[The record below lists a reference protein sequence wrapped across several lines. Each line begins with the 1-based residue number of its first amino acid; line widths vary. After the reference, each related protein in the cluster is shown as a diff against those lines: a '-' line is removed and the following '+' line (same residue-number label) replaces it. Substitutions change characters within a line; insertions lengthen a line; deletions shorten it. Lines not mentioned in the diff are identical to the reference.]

1 MFSLRG
7 IRWSIAFLFSVM
19 TFSRSGIFT
28 IQRRSVCIEYYS
40 HPRNRALPMILQV
53 LSGGEFKERM
63 MELVEPLAAVSR
75 SDEEV
80 IRNQR
85 WVGLQKRI
93 VVT

>member
-1 MFSLRG
+1 
-7 IRWSIAFLFSVM
+7 
-19 TFSRSGIFT
+19 
-28 IQRRSVCIEYYS
+28 
-40 HPRNRALPMILQV
+40 MILQV

-93 VVT
+93 VVI